1 MAGAFGGNTLSQLN
15 NNQTNLQ
22 WRNAINTA
30 FTTLEAVSAQVVV
43 LSAQNPDT
51 TSGLLVE
58 LSGKAGSKTGI
69 WGQVN
74 NYHASN
80 VVVRTTSGAI
90 VAVSGVAK
98 SALSGMQELSG
109 KTKFFFGTGGAKN
122 SISGA
127 MLELSGKVGK
137 GKPLSA
143 SLSARA
149 LSANTKLATRVDVDL
164 TAGNEFVLSGKNGSD
179 ASLVAT
185 TNYKTSGISLKVVS
199 GFIDAVPSI
208 RIAKNN
214 AGSQGTG
221 ISNFVGG
228 ASLNTDFN
236 YNGTSGIMDLQ
247 AIRGSAQAIGVSAD
261 FGIALGNNNAV
272 KSSKSTSIGYNNDV
286 AGSEDNTV
294 IGVDNKTT
302 ATRNATLL
310 GKKNVNSYV
319 DGISLGFKNSGF
331 INVGQRNLSGGAGR
345 SIAFGLRNS
354 GTGITNGDSI
364 VIGVAN
370 NYGTSAINNIVVGR
384 DNVIGATGGGN
395 ATLGNNFVAGRLNTV
410 TSGGENVVIG
420 KGNMLRGF
428 PQDYTGSSTG
438 SSIVIGTNNTT
449 SGSQFQTIIGHNNKV
464 ISGTTGAVGGAN
476 VNQHQAFNVTIGSKL
491 ENSFYGVNI
500 GLENTVSGAGGI
512 ILGRKNKAYA
522 IPEDEGTIIIGYQSS
537 ATGVNDKQIL
547 IGNNLSAAS
556 DEAINIGHD
565 NVVFGSNSAGVQ
577 AAISIGKSN
586 TLRTSRVTNSIQLG
600 HSLKS
605 PMNLGTG
612 TFLQGNLMLGN
623 DLIVSGITNR
633 VFGHNNVISGAVA
646 PGSINNTLIGS
657 GSVIQGRAV
666 DSSILIGTNSMLSA
680 DNSIVIGNHNTLS
693 GSANVAAA
701 QAKQQVVIGHN
712 NAVSGQGNSILIG
725 NNNIGMTSGA
735 VVIGNNIYKPVSA
748 HLSQLTNNIIN
759 VGARNIL
766 RTSGFDGS
774 ILLGHRVSGA
784 GTIIGQENTGPF
796 NKVDPTRPPVIIG
809 TGNTSNATFSGAT
822 VIGQSNDAN
831 GSQGAVV
838 IGDENAIKGGFST
851 NFNNSQIAI
860 GSQNR
865 SVTGSQ
871 NILLGNANVLNSHDH
886 FGISIGQGNETSG
899 ATKVI
904 RIGYQNK
911 DFHSGHS
918 TISSRLSAV
927 GESISIGSANRTDY
941 QGITLG
947 FNNVQSGK
955 GGIAIGHEAKIN
967 GGDGSVA
974 IGTALSSVH
983 GTSTGGS
990 IAIGGQI
997 KNLGT
1002 NAGTKVSIGRVI
1014 NNDNAGGI
1022 AIGNSIR
1029 HAGNDEY
1036 GESIAIGLNV
1046 SAMQSNQILIG
1057 QHIGNHDGNSSR
1069 ANDINTQHLM
1079 IGHSLSASCDPGA
1092 TTTANGALIIGQ
1104 NTRVQTHSRNSGRG
1118 AKGNGAV
1125 VAIGTGSSFIHS
1137 ELPKGSI
1144 DTDERGGII
1153 VIQANDQDETSS
1165 LTTDSRLSGGNNV
1178 FIGRKMGIIS
1188 GAHNVYIGSN
1198 GNNTG
1203 EQADLSGTFNVVIG
1217 ASNIDNGNFKNS
1229 VAVGRENQQT
1239 AGENLGGYA
1248 TLLGQVNRYAAG
1260 GANAQYA
1267 LGGAVGYGNVMKG
1280 QYNFVAGAVASGT
1293 GVGSLAIGYQPS
1305 AGGTGSIALGTTVR
1319 AGRKASIGV
1328 GYTVHASGENTAV
1341 FGSYGQVSTSGVTEI
1356 GQWKAHSTGAVR
1368 RAVVRC
1374 QRPVNTVNSAVSAVN
1389 GMGSVCFT
1397 LPVLS
1402 AGLTDGGAAVSALG
1416 GNTEALTKLPRN
1428 MISLRRKGRN
1438 VILDLNINGTMYGI
1452 DLGTAKVNVATRSYG
1467 TSATGSSDGA

>member
-1 MAGAFGGNTLSQLN
+1 MAGAFGGNSLTQLN

-30 FTTLEAVSAQVVV
+30 FTTLEAVSAEV
-43 LSAQNPDT
+43 ADAADP
-51 TSGLLVE
+51 SGNTASILA
-58 LSGKAGSKTGI
+58 LSGKAGAKTGI

-80 VVVRTTSGAI
+80 IVVRTTSGAI

-98 SALSGMQELSG
+98 STLSGLLELSAKSSYIFAG
-109 KTKFFFGTGGAKN
+109 GGANN
-122 SISGA
+122 SISGGL
-127 MLELSGKVGK
+127 LELSAKVGE
-137 GKPLSA
+137 GKSLSA
-143 SLSARA
+143 SISARA

-185 TNYKTSGISLKVVS
+185 TNYKTSGISFKVVS

-221 ISNFVGG
+221 FSNFVGG

-261 FGIALGNNNAV
+261 FGIALGSNNAV
-272 KSSKSTSIGYNNDV
+272 KTRRSTSIGYNNDI
-286 AGSEDNTV
+286 AGGGEDNIV

-302 ATRNATLL
+302 GGENTTLL

-384 DNVIGATGGGN
+384 DNEVGATGGGN
-395 ATLGNNFVAGRLNTV
+395 ATLGNNFIAGRLNTV
-410 TSGGENVVIG
+410 VSGGENVVIG

-428 PQDYTGSSTG
+428 PQDYVGSSTG

-449 SGSQFQTIIGHNNKV
+449 SGSVFQTIVGHSNKI
-464 ISGTTGAVGGAN
+464 ISGTTGAVGGSY
-476 VNQHQAFNVTIGSKL
+476 VNQHQSYNVTLGSL
-491 ENSFYGVNI
+491 NRNSYYGVNVGMQNVI
-500 GLENTVSGAGGI
+500 SGAGGI
-512 ILGRKNKAYA
+512 VLGRLNKALA
-522 IPEDEGTIIIGYQSS
+522 IPEDTGTIVIGNASS
-537 ATGVNDKQIL
+537 ATGSNDEQTVIGFNLSGASNEAIL
-547 IGNNLSAAS
+547 IGGDSTVNGAA
-556 DEAINIGHD
+556 
-565 NVVFGSNSAGVQ
+565 VGSRAG
-577 AAISIGKSN
+577 ISIGSSN
-586 TLRTSRVTNSIQLG
+586 TLRTARTAKGATAIGNHNRAPLYPGASYTLG
-600 HSLKS
+600 NQFFGGYNVLSG
-605 PMNLGTG
+605 LGTTIIG
-612 TFLQGNLMLGN
+612 FEN
-623 DLIVSGITNR
+623 IVSGTTATTNN
-633 VFGHNNVISGAVA
+633 FIA
-646 PGSINNTLIGS
+646 GS
-657 GSVIQGRAV
+657 GNHVGLNTQSSLALG
-666 DSSILIGTNSMLSA
+666 SSILLSA
-680 DNSIVIGNHNTLS
+680 DNSVVIGNYQQVS
-693 GSANVAAA
+693 GSAGVAAMKA
-701 QAKQQVVIGHN
+701 NKVVSIGYN
-712 NAVSGQGNSILIG
+712 NIVSGQGHSITIG
-725 NNNIGMTSGA
+725 KTNINTASGSI
-735 VVIGNNIYKPVSA
+735 VIGKDNIQPVSA
-748 HLSQLTNNIIN
+748 HLTNLTDGIITI
-759 VGARNIL
+759 GTRNKL
-766 RTSGFDGS
+766 TTSGFNGS
-774 ILLGHRVSGA
+774 MLIGHKVSGA
-784 GTIIGQENTGPF
+784 GVIIGQENKGPHD
-796 NKVDPTRPPVIIG
+796 KVNPASPPVIIG
-809 TGNTSNATFSGAT
+809 KGNVATPLFHGTT
-822 VIGQSNDAN
+822 VVGQTNDAG
-831 GSQGAVV
+831 GSKEAVV
-838 IGDENAIKGGFST
+838 IGTTNKLQGGFAL
-851 NFNNSQIAI
+851 NDNNMQVAV
-860 GSQNR
+860 GTFNR
-865 SVTGSQ
+865 SVTGMQ
-871 NILLGNANVLNSHDH
+871 NILVGKSNVVNSHDH
-886 FGISIGQGNETSG
+886 YGIAIGQGNETSG

-911 DFHSGHS
+911 DFHSGQA

-967 GGDGSVA
+967 GGDGSVS

-1014 NNDNAGGI
+1014 NNDNSGGI
-1022 AIGNSIR
+1022 AIGNQIR

-1057 QHIGNHDGNSSR
+1057 QQIGNHDGNSTR
-1069 ANDINTQHLM
+1069 ANDFGSQHIM
-1079 IGHSLSASCDPGA
+1079 IGHALSASCDPGA

-1104 NTRVQTHSRNSGRG
+1104 NTRVQTHSRNTGRG

-1125 VAIGTGSSFIHS
+1125 VAIGTGAVNIHS
-1137 ELPKGSI
+1137 ELPKGAI

-1153 VIQANDQDETSS
+1153 VIQADDQSDINS

-1178 FIGRKMGIIS
+1178 FIGRKLGIIS

-1203 EQADLSGTFNVVIG
+1203 EQADLSGTYNVIVG
-1217 ASNIDNGNFKNS
+1217 ASNIDNGKFKNS
-1229 VAVGRENQQT
+1229 VAVGRQNQQT

-1248 TLLGQVNRYAAG
+1248 TLLGQYNRYAAG
-1260 GANAQYA
+1260 GANTQYV
-1267 LGGAVGYGNVMKG
+1267 LGAAVGYSNVMKG
-1280 QYNFVAGAVASGT
+1280 SHTFVAGSLASGT
-1293 GVGSLAIGYQPS
+1293 GVGSVSIGSAPS
-1305 AGGTGSIALGTTVR
+1305 AGGTGSIAIGTSNVV
-1319 AGRKASIGV
+1319 GKKASVGI

-1341 FGSYGQVSTSGVTEI
+1341 FGPYGQVSTSGVTEI

-1374 QRPVNTVNSAVSAVN
+1374 QRPVNTVNSTVSAVN
-1389 GMGSVCFT
+1389 GMGSVCMT

-1416 GNTEALTKLPRN
+1416 GNTELLTKLPRD

-1438 VILDLNINGTMYGI
+1438 VLLDLNIGGTMYGI